1 MEKESLQLND
11 FNMLSL
17 IGIGNYAKV
26 VLVRKKSS
34 GKLYAMKIM
43 KKRLALQDNKDTK
56 FLKSQAFIEKEI
68 LVISLLYLRP
78 NVSIHLSQTSMALS
92 RINANFTT
100 SLNTVQEA
108 SYLECSKEA
117 LDSVNNRTYFL

>member
-92 RINANFTT
+92 SINANFTT

>member
-17 IGIGNYAKV
+17 IGVGNYAKV

-43 KKRLALQDNKDTK
+43 KKRL
-56 FLKSQAFIEKEI
+56 I
-68 LVISLLYLRP
+68 
-78 NVSIHLSQTSMALS
+78 
-92 RINANFTT
+92 
-100 SLNTVQEA
+100 
-108 SYLECSKEA
+108 
-117 LDSVNNRTYFL
+117 